1 MKRPA
6 LFLDR
11 DGVINVNHGHV
22 HKIDNFDFIEGIFQL
37 VKKANDLDMP
47 VIIVTNQGGIGRGH
61 YTEDAFYTLMN
72 WVLEQFNKNNTLI
85 EDVYFC
91 PFHPEHGVGKYRR
104 SSKFRKPEPGMI
116 LKAAL
121 DNEID
126 LSCSIMVGDKKT
138 DMDAGEAAGVG
149 TLFLLSNTEK
159 HHSAQTI
166 SLLSEIDLKPTQF

>member
-22 HKIDNFDFIEGIFQL
+22 HKIDNFDFIKGIFQL

-72 WVLEQFNKNNTLI
+72 WVLEQFTKNNTLI

-91 PFHPEHGVGKYRR
+91 PFHPEHGV
-104 SSKFRKPEPGMI
+104 
-116 LKAAL
+116 
-121 DNEID
+121 D